1 MLGSTI
7 RLVGKPT
14 MKPMANPPRKRI
26 GKAESS
32 PVVIEVIV
40 NVIVASMANV
50 MNNAINTVE
59 YFLSTFIQS
68 TLQRSLSEF
77 AH

>member
-1 MLGSTI
+1 
-7 RLVGKPT
+7 

-32 PVVIEVIV
+32 SVVIEVIV
-40 NVIVASMANV
+40 NVIVVSMANV
-50 MNNAINTVE
+50 MNNAISTVE
-59 YFLSTFIQS
+59 YFLSTFKQP

>member
-32 PVVIEVIV
+32 SVVNEVIV
-40 NVIVASMANV
+40 NVIVVSMADV
-50 MNNAINTVE
+50 MNNAISTVE
-59 YFLSTFIQS
+59 
-68 TLQRSLSEF
+68 
-77 AH
+77 